1 MLAVIRIVNFVEIK
15 EQSAGNCLLMDLN
28 YSRRFRVVSNVT
40 NFTATKIHLAAKVVH
55 SCH

>member
-15 EQSAGNCLLMDLN
+15 EQSAGNCLLTALN
-28 YSRRFRVVSNVT
+28 SSRRFRVLSNAT
-40 NFTATKIHLAAKVVH
+40 NFTATKIHLAAKAVH